1 MDKPGRQPGPVPPTR
16 YQEIADE
23 LATEL
28 VGLAPGTRVAG
39 EHSISRRFGVGRAA
53 ARSAVQEL
61 ERRLL
66 VRRVQGSGTF
76 VNRRIDYV
84 ISHSLRPSWHG
95 TVAAAGAHP
104 RTVVRDI
111 ACTPLP
117 AEVAA
122 RLARPAGSPAYRL
135 VRQSYIDDLLASCT
149 HEWLPREVVEELE
162 LAMHTVE
169 SLDEVLRQLGRVSP
183 VRAWCRVSLDVP
195 PPEVLLRLRMEASQP
210 AWLVESVSRDAVTAA
225 PVMCSSAW
233 MRADAVR
240 VVVEMGSQ
248 PGEGP

>member
-1 MDKPGRQPGPVPPTR
+1 MDSVQQTR
-16 YQEIADE
+16 YQEIANE

-28 VGLAPGTRVAG
+28 AGLAPGTRVAG

-84 ISHSLRPSWHG
+84 ISQSRRPSWHG
-95 TVAAAGAHP
+95 TVAAAGARP
-104 RTVVRDI
+104 RTVMRDI

-117 AEVAA
+117 ADVAG
-122 RLARPAGSPAYRL
+122 RLGRPAGIPAYRL
-135 VRQSYIDDLLASCT
+135 VRQSYIDDLLASCS
-149 HEWLPREVVEELE
+149 HEWVPRDVVEELE
-162 LAMHTVE
+162 LAMHAAE

-195 PPEVLLRLRMEASQP
+195 PPEVLLRLRMETSQP
-210 AWLVESVSRDAVTAA
+210 VWLVESLSRDAATAA
-225 PVMCSSAW
+225 PLMCSSAW

-240 VVVEMGSQ
+240 VVVEMGS
-248 PGEGP
+248 PETEKEGS